1 MVEQGT
7 ENPRVGGSTPSP
19 ATTLYVVA
27 LAFAGCTSDTC
38 YQLCATTA
46 QAIEPCLGE
55 WGASWDDFDAAS
67 RVAWGDACRTDWDNE
82 RLHLEL
88 RQVSVANEACTA
100 AAEDLGQM
108 SCDELRALYF
118 HP

>member
-1 MVEQGT
+1 M
-7 ENPRVGGSTPSP
+7 
-19 ATTLYVVA
+19 ALVV
-27 LAFAGCTSDTC
+27 LAGCTSDTC

-55 WGASWDDFDAAS
+55 WGASWDDFGAAS
-67 RVAWGDACRTDWDNE
+67 RVAWGDACRADWDAE
-82 RLHLEL
+82 RLRLEL

-100 AAEDLGQM
+100 GATELGEM
-108 SCDELRALYF
+108 TCDELRALYF